1 MGVFVYH
8 GNIDIN
14 KEQIGLMS
22 SKIKGIEW
30 IFWMS
35 QLKKTHT
42 SFKLATPN
50 FLGIL
55 MADMNLGN
63 CKLK

>member
-1 MGVFVYH
+1 
-8 GNIDIN
+8 
-14 KEQIGLMS
+14 MS

-35 QLKKTHT
+35 QLKNTHT
-42 SFKLATPN
+42 SFRSAIS
-50 FLGIL
+50 FFVIL
-55 MADMNLGN
+55 RADMNLGN